1 MAISKKQDAYPRGT
15 LIGIWD
21 EGNID
26 TRGVSGE
33 NPLPISGNVD
43 AVVTVGATNL
53 QYNNIPVTSEAPL
66 PTDIQYNSTPVTR
79 NDPLPTSG
87 VVHGPNAGPLVF
99 NVELDAS
106 GAEYSQ
112 ALPGPLYSFDIRPS
126 GAYALKAAFVTGQ
139 IALEQYITIDS
150 GGSYG
155 KENLR
160 ATGGLTV
167 FVASDFDDGAADG
180 AGPGPGDGR
189 EDSRGAQII
198 AWTE

>member
-53 QYNNIPVTSEAPL
+53 QYNNI
-66 PTDIQYNSTPVTR
+66 PVTR